1 MSVTRTS
8 RTIEMTAAGDF
19 VAGPL
24 TVAYM
29 RLTGSGMTAGQSL
42 IVKHGVTSGG
52 AVRAR
57 HVVAAAN
64 ENGEV
69 FEPQGE
75 GDETWNQGIYLDQV
89 PAAGTWTFTI
99 RLK

>member
-1 MSVTRTS
+1 MAVTRTS

-24 TVAYM
+24 SVAYM

-42 IVKHGVTSGG
+42 IVKHGTTAAG
-52 AVRAR
+52 AIRAR
-57 HVVAAAN
+57 HVVAGAN

-69 FEPQGE
+69 YEPQCE
-75 GDETWNQGIYLDQV
+75 ADDTWNQGIYLDTV
-89 PAAGTWTFTI
+89 PAAGAWTLTI

>member
-1 MSVTRTS
+1 MAVTRSS

-24 TVAYM
+24 AVAFM
-29 RLTGSGMTAGQSL
+29 RLTGSGMTVGQSL
-42 IVKHGVTSGG
+42 IVKHGVSAAG
-52 AVRAR
+52 AIRAR
-57 HVVAAAN
+57 HIVAGAN

-69 FEPQGE
+69 FEPQGD
-75 GDETWNQGIYLDQV
+75 GDEWWNQGVYLDTV

>member
-1 MSVTRTS
+1 MAVTRTS

-42 IVKHGVTSGG
+42 IVKHGVSAAG

-57 HVVAAAN
+57 HVVLGAN

-69 FEPQGE
+69 YEPFGE
-75 GDETWNQGIYLDQV
+75 ADETWNQGIYLDTV
-89 PAAGTWTFTI
+89 PAAGAWTLTI

>member
-1 MSVTRTS
+1 MSVTRSS

-24 TVAYM
+24 CVAYI

-42 IVKHGVTSGG
+42 ILKHGTTAAG

-57 HVVAAAN
+57 HTVDAAN

-69 FEPQGE
+69 YEAQGD
-75 GDETWNQGIYLDQV
+75 GDEWWNQGIYLDTV
-89 PAAGTWTFTI
+89 PAAGTWTLTI